1 MAGGVAGVNSVEP
14 GRAVWD
20 EVEAALIDVRAS
32 VYSEIR
38 AYPKPITAC
47 DAQYNYLL
55 EQRAEVGQLLARL
68 QRAGTGEQTDGEKE
82 KPVREMAQAISA
94 FLATSSMIEKDARR
108 ELLERVRSA
117 EPQLTE

>member
-1 MAGGVAGVNSVEP
+1 MAGGVAGVNAVEP

-68 QRAGTGEQTDGEKE
+68 QHANIDEQTDGERE
-82 KPVREMAQAISA
+82 KSAREMVQAIGA
-94 FLATSSMIEKDARR
+94 FVETSSMIEKDAKR

>member
-1 MAGGVAGVNSVEP
+1 MAGGLAGVNSVEP

-32 VYSEIR
+32 VYAEIR

-82 KPVREMAQAISA
+82 KPVREMAQAIGA

-117 EPQLTE
+117 EHQLTE